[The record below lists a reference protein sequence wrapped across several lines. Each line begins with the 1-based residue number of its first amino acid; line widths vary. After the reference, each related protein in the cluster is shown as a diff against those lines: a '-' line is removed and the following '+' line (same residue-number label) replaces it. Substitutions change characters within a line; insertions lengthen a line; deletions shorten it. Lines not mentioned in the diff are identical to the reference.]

1 MLIETL
7 LKDNKIISFPV
18 PSQMND
24 SIVNQILTAVNNLNG
39 FHVARQPRV
48 PLSAK
53 AMCVVDGLVSHLERE
68 KLCLI

>member
-7 LKDNKIISFPV
+7 LNHNKVLSFPV
-18 PSQMND
+18 PSQIND
-24 SIVNQILTAVNNLNG
+24 SMVSQILTAVNNLNG

-53 AMCVVDGLVSHLERE
+53 AMGVVDSLVSHLEKE
-68 KLCLI
+68 KLNMI